1 MAKGGLSS
9 AQVCKITVH
18 ENVNQIIADMYG
30 VFTLYQALFEVLSI
44 NGLHVILIQ
53 LYEIE

>member
-1 MAKGGLSS
+1 
-9 AQVCKITVH
+9 
-18 ENVNQIIADMYG
+18 MYG